1 MVASKV
7 ERTRP
12 SRVALCPRWTREFTG
27 IGGRGRCRHGL
38 RWRRRRRWTGRFP
51 VDREANGA
59 SLTRP
64 AASNRSGLSE
74 VAKVQ
79 RLLVLR
85 IPTWRRRRRWRR
97 CRRDRGVLDHDRNA
111 DFPAQRT
118 RQRCGDQTSQATLQD
133 LLGELIR
140 RSQEGGV
147 LDERYRASELQK
159 STMLRQHR
167 VPDKPCR
174 HPDHTMANVFSSCT
188 TVLLPAVG
196 RPDAATGQVS
206 PVRRP
211 ACSRRSSAD
220 AVHTVVHKLCRSSR
234 NARGAPRRAMGEG
247 RRADPSDGPAAP
259 ST

>member
-1 MVASKV
+1 MPAWSPMA
-7 ERTRP
+7 TAP
-12 SRVALCPRWTREFTG
+12 T
-27 IGGRGRCRHGL
+27 
-38 RWRRRRRWTGRFP
+38 RWTGRFP
-51 VDREANGA
+51 R
-59 SLTRP
+59 RP
-64 AASNRSGLSE
+64 RGE
-74 VAKVQ
+74 W
-79 RLLVLR
+79 R
-85 IPTWRRRRRWRR
+85 IAHPACRFRTVRDCPRWRR
-97 CRRDRGVLDHDRNA
+97 CGVCSRCGSRRGVGVAVGGGVGAIRGVLDHDRNA

-196 RPDAATGQVS
+196 RPDAATGRVS